1 MKAGNTDSPKSP
13 ATWTGAA
20 KVDMSKDGWKD
31 RIQEYATAEFLE
43 ANGMDADLAK
53 TVASTTN
60 AKIKAKKAKKEE
72 KTKAIESTAQTALAV
87 TALVVTGG
95 AAAPAL
101 GSVLTG
107 TAGGTF
113 YAVQGANIAL
123 QAAIGSRTGGAQG
136 ALAGVVNGTLQSL
149 AATNLGAL
157 TKGSK
162 ELVGKAK
169 EVQQIALDNPILI
182 KALAATNVS
191 YTKEDGWGIKA
202 NVTGVVNAL
211 GVKDGMLNTIAQRF
225 NSVTIGQSQ
234 RGGATVNLGI
244 STGSGTLGLNYTGN
258 SGKWDGSFDV
268 IERQAGTG
276 NLSAELNYGEDGFS
290 VSGNAD
296 LGNGL
301 GFGLENGRNG
311 MSGSLTIL
319 GSTQGTVDGDGNYE
333 ANGNFLGEI
342 SGQDIIDLNNTRQQ
356 QRDAEENE
364 RNPVKDAK
372 DAKNAKDAGD
382 AKEARDDD
390 AKEVGGEE
398 GPSGLVDLAFAGL
411 GVVMSAGAAF
421 LAGGGSGSASP
432 SVPTSGQSGAG
443 NGNTTTV
450 GRKPED
456 DDSPQKQPTKEEL
469 ANFKDNIFLNTTK
482 AATDAYLNKLDAQG
496 VDTKEMRAHAEALR
510 AKGVRD
516 LTPSE
521 IQAKRLEKDLAKNGF
536 HIDGKGNV
544 WVKRDDPLYGGVRT
558 MRASEAEANMI
569 REGANVRT
577 ADMKEKDDVKNNL
590 REVKDNGNGTYSPE
604 PKDGWDAVAR
614 KTGLTIEE
622 LKRLN
627 PGMENPKLGSDILI
641 SDKKLVNES
650 STKEAKLDKTPAKD
664 TSLVVKPANYDDV
677 IKNSAVGNRKGESVF
692 VEKIDNPNS
701 KLSVDE
707 ENAKKYYNQERNR
720 IEDKTKE
727 LAANTPNPEKTSDP
741 YKVKK
746 VGGEKLEDIAKKSNV
761 TVETLRKANGLDA
774 KQTDIKAGTTL
785 VIPTSEKTI
794 SESTIAKLAEKYHTS
809 EAAFRKLNNIPDNV
823 KIVSAGTDI
832 KIPSIPRS
840 ALESSSTVRPG
851 EFKLSTKFDIAA
863 DQAENNSKNKT
874 SDYYDSNGN
883 LTGQNGNKLPFE
895 GMTAEQK
902 QKLIDGKREGIEAIL
917 NKINYPLTQS
927 QIDSLGVYFLWRGT
941 SHNQGSEFPEAE
953 ANDQLI
959 SHINKGEIDKA
970 MQFIAET
977 QKQTKDHKTG
987 VTATT
992 PYLLGTRIRNYN
1004 TVKWFLTGQQP
1015 SHMQDKVPE

>member
-1 MKAGNTDSPKSP
+1 
-13 ATWTGAA
+13 
-20 KVDMSKDGWKD
+20 V
-31 RIQEYATAEFLE
+31 
-43 ANGMDADLAK
+43 
-53 TVASTTN
+53 
-60 AKIKAKKAKKEE
+60 
-72 KTKAIESTAQTALAV
+72 
-87 TALVVTGG
+87 LVR
-95 AAAPAL
+95 
-101 GSVLTG
+101 
-107 TAGGTF
+107 TF

-432 SVPTSGQSGAG
+432 SVPT
-443 NGNTTTV
+443 
-450 GRKPED
+450 KW
-456 DDSPQKQPTKEEL
+456 
-469 ANFKDNIFLNTTK
+469 
-482 AATDAYLNKLDAQG
+482 
-496 VDTKEMRAHAEALR
+496 
-510 AKGVRD
+510 
-516 LTPSE
+516 SE
-521 IQAKRLEKDLAKNGF
+521 WCG
-536 HIDGKGNV
+536 
-544 WVKRDDPLYGGVRT
+544 
-558 MRASEAEANMI
+558 
-569 REGANVRT
+569 
-577 ADMKEKDDVKNNL
+577 
-590 REVKDNGNGTYSPE
+590 
-604 PKDGWDAVAR
+604 
-614 KTGLTIEE
+614 
-622 LKRLN
+622 
-627 PGMENPKLGSDILI
+627 
-641 SDKKLVNES
+641 
-650 STKEAKLDKTPAKD
+650 
-664 TSLVVKPANYDDV
+664 
-677 IKNSAVGNRKGESVF
+677 
-692 VEKIDNPNS
+692 
-701 KLSVDE
+701 
-707 ENAKKYYNQERNR
+707 
-720 IEDKTKE
+720 
-727 LAANTPNPEKTSDP
+727 
-741 YKVKK
+741 
-746 VGGEKLEDIAKKSNV
+746 
-761 TVETLRKANGLDA
+761 
-774 KQTDIKAGTTL
+774 
-785 VIPTSEKTI
+785 
-794 SESTIAKLAEKYHTS
+794 
-809 EAAFRKLNNIPDNV
+809 
-823 KIVSAGTDI
+823 
-832 KIPSIPRS
+832 
-840 ALESSSTVRPG
+840 
-851 EFKLSTKFDIAA
+851 
-863 DQAENNSKNKT
+863 
-874 SDYYDSNGN
+874 
-883 LTGQNGNKLPFE
+883 
-895 GMTAEQK
+895 
-902 QKLIDGKREGIEAIL
+902 
-917 NKINYPLTQS
+917 
-927 QIDSLGVYFLWRGT
+927 
-941 SHNQGSEFPEAE
+941 
-953 ANDQLI
+953 
-959 SHINKGEIDKA
+959 
-970 MQFIAET
+970 
-977 QKQTKDHKTG
+977 
-987 VTATT
+987 
-992 PYLLGTRIRNYN
+992 
-1004 TVKWFLTGQQP
+1004 
-1015 SHMQDKVPE
+1015 